1 MRLRSLLKSPL
12 RKLGYDIVKCH
23 RTVPTALKRQ
33 QLLAH
38 HQVDLVLDVGADTGH
53 YALELRRNGY
63 QGRIV
68 SFEPRTKAF
77 RQLREKAKTDP
88 NWSVLNVAL
97 GHENTTA
104 DINLSK
110 NLYSS
115 SLLGMLPA
123 HLEAEP
129 DSAFTGSERVTVRTL
144 DSVFHQFA
152 NPSRN
157 IFLKI
162 DAQGFERRVIEGSR
176 NSIRSICGIQMEM
189 SLAPLYESE
198 SLFPELLQYMTTLEF
213 DLKFIEP
220 GIHDPSTGATL
231 QLDGIFFR
239 RRQS

>member
-1 MRLRSLLKSPL
+1 
-12 RKLGYDIVKCH
+12 
-23 RTVPTALKRQ
+23 VPSALKRQ

-38 HQVDLVLDVGADTGH
+38 HQVDLVFDVGADTGH

-68 SFEPRTKAF
+68 SFEPRSMAF
-77 RQLREKAKTDP
+77 GQLRVTAKNDP

-97 GHENTTA
+97 GHENTSA
-104 DINLSK
+104 DINVSR

-115 SLLGMLPA
+115 SLLAMLPA

-129 DSAFTGSERVTVRTL
+129 DSVFTGSERVDVRTL
-144 DSVFHQFA
+144 DSLFHQIA
-152 NPSRN
+152 NPGRK
-157 IFLKI
+157 IYLKI
-162 DAQGFERRVIEGSR
+162 DAQGFERRVIEGSQ
-176 NSIRSICGIQMEM
+176 NSIQSICGIQMEM
-189 SLAPLYESE
+189 SLAPLYQGE
-198 SLFPELLQYMTTLEF
+198 SLFPEMLQYMSALEY

-239 RRQS
+239 RGQS